1 MIAAGTRPPSI
12 LRDNR
17 RFRTFWVGESISQF
31 GDRISELALPLIAV
45 TVLAATPAQVSILTA
60 LIWLPNLLGM
70 FVGAWV
76 DQRTRKRRLLIVA
89 DLVRAAVLL
98 SLPVAYLLN
107 AVTLTHL
114 YLVALLT
121 GAAAVLFGMARQAF
135 FVALVPPSAYVE
147 ANSKLSL
154 SRAASFAA
162 GPALGGGLI
171 QALTAPVAVLVDAMS
186 FVGSAL
192 LIGRIPVDEA
202 RPTPPRSSTL
212 GLVRDGLVLVLR
224 HPVMRAVL
232 GCTSTV
238 NFFTLMTSALLV
250 LYASR
255 ELGLSAGAIGIAF
268 GVGAVG
274 GLAGAALA
282 PRLSRTI
289 GLGRTAIIGVILFPA
304 PLALTAFVSGPTW
317 ARIAALAAIE
327 MVSSVGVMLMDVNL
341 NALLTSVTPDD
352 ARGRRAGAYSAVN
365 YGIRPLGALVGG
377 WLGTTIGLR
386 PTLVVAGLGGVL
398 AVLWLLTS
406 PVRHI
411 ATIDEPATDTSAA
424 EGRQSTPPPG
434 PRNPPD
440 PPPASAGPPHRDQ
453 RASSEQGPHA
463 AAQDGVGAGSVR

>member
-1 MIAAGTRPPSI
+1 MTAASTRPTAV

-17 RFRTFWVGESISQF
+17 RFRTFWVGETISQF

-98 SLPVAYLLN
+98 SLPVAYLLDV
-107 AVTLTHL
+107 VTLTQL

-121 GAAAVLFGMARQAF
+121 GAGAVLFNMARQAF

-154 SRAASFAA
+154 SRAASFVA
-162 GPALGGGLI
+162 GPALGGGLV
-171 QALTAPVAVLVDAMS
+171 QALTAPVAVLVDVVS
-186 FVGSAL
+186 FLGSAL
-192 LIGRIPVDEA
+192 LIGRIPVAEA
-202 RPTPPRSSTL
+202 RPAPPRSSTL

-224 HPVMRAVL
+224 HPVMRAAL

-238 NFFTLMTSALLV
+238 NFFTLMTNALLV

-255 ELGLSAGAIGIAF
+255 ELGLSAGAIGLAF
-268 GVGAVG
+268 GGGAVG

-282 PRLSRTI
+282 PRVSRTI
-289 GLGRTAIIGVILFPA
+289 GLGRTAMIGVVLFPA

-365 YGIRPLGALVGG
+365 YGIRPVGALVGG

-398 AVLWLLTS
+398 AVLWLLAS

-411 ATIDEPATDTSAA
+411 ATIDEPTGTSPV
-424 EGRQSTPPPG
+424 EGRRSGSPPN
-434 PRNPPD
+434 PRNRPD
-440 PPPASAGPPHRDQ
+440 PPPASAGPPHRDDG
-453 RASSEQGPHA
+453 ASSEAGSRA
-463 AAQDGVGAGSVR
+463 AAPNGP